1 MLPLFWQNNWRKQK
15 LRKTRIQR
23 RNEWRDA
30 NRRTNGEPNQ
40 PWVSTV
46 DPRYEPVVVKSKK
59 YEANGKRETARRRRQ
74 AGDHYNPDFI
84 EQMGA

>member
-1 MLPLFWQNNWRKQK
+1 MR
-15 LRKTRIQR
+15 RSRIER

-46 DPRYEPVVVKSKK
+46 DPRYEPVEVKSKK
-59 YEANGKRETARRRRQ
+59 YASNGKREVARRLRQ
-74 AGDHYNPDFI
+74 AGEHYNPEWL